1 MTARISWRVNDV
13 ESHTEH
19 KDLGLLPIMLRS
31 SRCHLRGLT
40 PAQLV
45 SRGEEA
51 EEMGG
56 YFIIN
61 GNERLIRF
69 LIVPRRNHVIALNR
83 GSFQKRGEGYT
94 SHGVEIRSV
103 RPDQSSMTNALHY
116 LSTGS
121 VTLRFSWRKNEYMI
135 PVMMVLKA
143 LVDATDKDI
152 FAGIVQNDFKNTFLT
167 DRIELLLRGFKS
179 YSLYTGS
186 QCLDFLG
193 ARFRVVLGCP
203 EDWTNHQV
211 GQFLLKRIVLV
222 HLPTA
227 QDKFRML
234 L

>member
-1 MTARISWRVNDV
+1 MTARVSWRVNDGEYV
-13 ESHTEH
+13 SEH
-19 KDLGLLPIMLRS
+19 RDLGQMPIMLRS

-40 PAQLV
+40 PAELV
-45 SRGEEA
+45 ARGEEA

-69 LIVPRRNHVIALNR
+69 LILPRCNHVIALNR

-94 SHGVEIRSV
+94 NFGVEIRCV
-103 RPDQSSMTNALHY
+103 RPDQSSQANALHY

-121 VTLRFSWRKNEYMI
+121 VTLRFSWRKNEYMV
-135 PVMMVLKA
+135 PVMMILKA

-152 FAGIVQNDFKNTFLT
+152 FAGLVQNDFKNTFLT
-167 DRIELLLRGFKS
+167 DRIELLLRSFKS
-179 YSLYTGS
+179 YSLFTGA

-193 ARFRVVLGCP
+193 SRFRVVLGCP
-203 EDWTNHQV
+203 EDWSNAEV
-211 GQFLLKRIVLV
+211 GRFLLRRIVLV
-222 HLPTA
+222 HLPTPE
-227 QDKFRML
+227 DKFRML